1 MKIYTTLSALKAVNL
16 LSADKNIRYYL
27 NGVHVSATATATRL
41 TATDGHAL
49 GIHQSEQQNEG
60 VDFVEMI
67 ISTDVIKLIKSASK
81 NVDIVV
87 IDTEDGI
94 TGTIGSITG
103 AAVSFKAIDGKFP
116 DVQRVMPKTISGET
130 AQFQP
135 YLLEKF
141 SKASKLLGSKKG
153 LINVAYNGT
162 STALVKID
170 ATQDFMGLVMPL
182 RPIFDDTEAK
192 MVPLWA
198 REQLSAPVAKVA

>member
-16 LSADKNIRYYL
+16 LSADKDIRFYL
-27 NGVHVSATATATRL
+27 MGVCVTATATATRL

-67 ISTDVIKLIKSASK
+67 IPNDVIKLIKSASK
-81 NVDIVV
+81 NVDTVV
-87 IDTEDGI
+87 IETADGI
-94 TGTIGSITG
+94 TGTIGAITG

-116 DVQRVMPKTISGET
+116 DVQRIMPKSLSGEP

-135 YLLEKF
+135 YLLERF
-141 SKASKLLGSKKG
+141 SKASKLLGSKNG
-153 LINVAYNGT
+153 LINVAYNGP

-170 ATQDFMGLVMPL
+170 ATQNFIGLVMPL
-182 RPIFDDTEAK
+182 RPIYDADEGKTI
-192 MVPLWA
+192 PSWA
-198 REQLSAPVAKVA
+198 SEQLSAPVTKAA

>member
-16 LSADKNIRYYL
+16 LSADKDIRYYL
-27 NGVHVSATATATRL
+27 MGVQVTATATATRL

-67 ISTDVIKLIKSASK
+67 IPNDVIKLIKSASK
-81 NVDIVV
+81 NVDTVV

-94 TGTIGSITG
+94 TGTIGAITG

-116 DVQRVMPKTISGET
+116 DVQRIMPKELSGEP

-141 SKASKLLGSKKG
+141 SKASKLLGSKNG
-153 LINVAYNGT
+153 LINVAYNGP

-170 ATQDFMGLVMPL
+170 ATQNFIGLVMPL
-182 RPIFDDTEAK
+182 RPIYDTDEGK
-192 MVPLWA
+192 TIPLWA
-198 REQLSAPVAKVA
+198 REQLSAPATKAA

>member
-16 LSADKNIRYYL
+16 LSADKDVRYYL

-41 TATDGHAL
+41 IATDGHAL
-49 GIHQSEQQNEG
+49 GMFQSDQQNEG

-67 ISTDVIKLIKSASK
+67 ISTDVIKLLKSASK
-81 NVDIVV
+81 TVDTVV
-87 IDTEDGI
+87 IETQDGL
-94 TGTIGSITG
+94 TGTIGAITG

-116 DVQRVMPKTISGET
+116 DVQRVIPQTISGAP
-130 AQFQP
+130 AQYQP

-153 LINVAYNGT
+153 LINVAYNGP

-170 ATQDFMGLVMPL
+170 ANDRFMGLVMPL
-182 RPIFDDTEAK
+182 RPIYDADEGKTI
-192 MVPLWA
+192 PSWA
-198 REQLSAPVAKVA
+198 NEQLSAPVTKAA

>member
-16 LSADKNIRYYL
+16 LSADKDVRYYL
-27 NGVHVSATATATRL
+27 IGVQVTATATATRL

-67 ISTDVIKLIKSASK
+67 IPNDVIKLIKSASK
-81 NVDIVV
+81 NVDTVV
-87 IDTEDGI
+87 IETADGI
-94 TGTIGSITG
+94 TGTIGAITG

-116 DVQRVMPKTISGET
+116 DVQRIMPKSLSGEP

-135 YLLEKF
+135 YLLERF
-141 SKASKLLGSKKG
+141 SKASKLLGSKNG
-153 LINVAYNGT
+153 LINVAYNGA

-170 ATQDFMGLVMPL
+170 ATQNFIGLVMPL
-182 RPIFDDTEAK
+182 RPIYDTDEGK
-192 MVPLWA
+192 TIPSWA
-198 REQLSAPVAKVA
+198 SEQLSAPTTKAA